1 MPIDT
6 NRAAVARKAVHPVD
20 EVLPIPKLA
29 VYGTQHVLAFYAGA
43 VLVPII
49 VAGALKLSPEQMIHL
64 INADLFTC
72 GIATIIQSV
81 GFWKVGVKLPLIQGV
96 TFAAVS
102 PMIAIG
108 TAGGLSGVPG
118 LLSVY
123 GSVIVAGLFTF
134 FMAPY
139 FSKLLRFFP
148 PVVTGSVI
156 TIIGI
161 ALLPVAA
168 NDIVGGTTTEAM
180 KSDVALKDLAYAAGT
195 LLIIVV
201 MQRLFRGFLATIAVL
216 AGLVIGTA
224 VAALLGDVDFSAVGT
239 SHWLGVTTPFYFG
252 WPTFSATAIIS
263 MIVVMIITAVETTG
277 DVFATAEIVGK
288 RVGANDIARALR
300 ADGMATTI
308 GGVLNSFPYTCFAEN
323 VGLVRLTQVKSRW
336 VVATAGVIMIV
347 LGYLPKAAA
356 VVAAIPH
363 SVLGGASLALFATVA
378 VVGIQ
383 TLSKVDFNDHRNA
396 VIVGTALGLG
406 MLATAQPLLKFSFP
420 AWAQIICGSGIT
432 LGALAAIVLNIVF
445 FHIGPNRGP
454 MVAGTPRTGEVGL
467 DAVNKMTQE
476 EFVKT
481 FSVLYQGLAWPVERA
496 FAQRPFADTR
506 ALRGAVQTALLAA
519 TPAEQMELMQ
529 AYPGLSET
537 QEHHMSKVD
546 LAYLGLDGLTE
557 EEAEEFSELSAA
569 YEAKFGFPLIIC
581 LRDLE
586 SREHI
591 LTLGWR
597 RLDNSP
603 QVEHMAALSEI
614 SRIAAWRFDD
624 LVADANPIA
633 SARRLRIAR

>member
-1 MPIDT
+1 
-6 NRAAVARKAVHPVD
+6 
-20 EVLPIPKLA
+20 
-29 VYGTQHVLAFYAGA
+29 
-43 VLVPII
+43 
-49 VAGALKLSPEQMIHL
+49 
-64 INADLFTC
+64 
-72 GIATIIQSV
+72 
-81 GFWKVGVKLPLIQGV
+81 
-96 TFAAVS
+96 
-102 PMIAIG
+102 
-108 TAGGLSGVPG
+108 
-118 LLSVY
+118 
-123 GSVIVAGLFTF
+123 
-134 FMAPY
+134 
-139 FSKLLRFFP
+139 
-148 PVVTGSVI
+148 
-156 TIIGI
+156 
-161 ALLPVAA
+161 
-168 NDIVGGTTTEAM
+168 
-180 KSDVALKDLAYAAGT
+180 
-195 LLIIVV
+195 
-201 MQRLFRGFLATIAVL
+201 
-216 AGLVIGTA
+216 
-224 VAALLGDVDFSAVGT
+224 
-239 SHWLGVTTPFYFG
+239 
-252 WPTFSATAIIS
+252 
-263 MIVVMIITAVETTG
+263 
-277 DVFATAEIVGK
+277 
-288 RVGANDIARALR
+288 
-300 ADGMATTI
+300 
-308 GGVLNSFPYTCFAEN
+308 
-323 VGLVRLTQVKSRW
+323 

-406 MLATAQPLLKFSFP
+406 MLVTAQPLLKFSFP

-481 FSVLYQGLAWPVERA
+481 FSILYQGLAWPVERA

-529 AYPGLSET
+529 AYPDLAQT
-537 QEHHMSKVD
+537 QEHNVSKVD
-546 LAYLGLDGLTE
+546 LAYLGLDGLTA

-586 SREHI
+586 RREHI

>member
-1 MPIDT
+1 MPIETTAPDI
-6 NRAAVARKAVHPVD
+6 ARKAVHPVD

-29 VYGTQHVLAFYAGA
+29 VYGMQHVLAFYAGA

-180 KSDVALKDLAYAAGT
+180 KKDVALKDLAYAAGT
-195 LLIIVV
+195 LLIIIV

-224 VAALLGDVDFSAVGT
+224 VAALLGDVDFTAVGT

-288 RVGANDIARALR
+288 RVGANDIAKALR
-300 ADGMATTI
+300 ADGVATTI

-336 VVATAGVIMIV
+336 VVAAAGVIMIV

-396 VIVGTALGLG
+396 VIVGTAIGLG
-406 MLATAQPLLKFSFP
+406 MLVTAQPLLKYSFP

-432 LGALAAIVLNIVF
+432 LGALAAIVLNVVF
-445 FHIGPNRGP
+445 FHIGPSRGP

-467 DAVNKMTQE
+467 DAVNKMTE
-476 EFVKT
+476 DEFVKT
-481 FSVLYQGLAWPVERA
+481 FSGLYQGLAWPVERA
-496 FAQRPFADTR
+496 FAQRPFADTL
-506 ALRGAVQTALLAA
+506 ALRAAVQTALLAA
-519 TPAEQMELMQ
+519 SSAEQMELMQ
-529 AYPGLSET
+529 AYPALAET
-537 QEHHMSKVD
+537 QEQNVSKVD
-546 LAYLGLDGLTE
+546 LAYLGLDGLTA

-597 RLDNSP
+597 RLENSP

-633 SARRLRIAR
+633 SARRLRLER